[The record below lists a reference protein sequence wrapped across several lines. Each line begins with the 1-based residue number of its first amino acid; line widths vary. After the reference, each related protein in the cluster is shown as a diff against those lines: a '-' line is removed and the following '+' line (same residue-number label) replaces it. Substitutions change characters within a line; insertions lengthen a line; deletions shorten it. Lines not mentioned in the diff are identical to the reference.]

1 MHFRTV
7 TDQLGDLDA
16 VVLAELS
23 NRHCFRNSEGD
34 FIVCKFYDSSLID
47 TSALLISEM
56 QLVELDLECE
66 RSTSI
71 RGSARHA
78 RQAVGVWTAFH
89 PLPPFLIWKPDR
101 ETREVFYYESNL
113 YVLKYTGKAEV
124 CLVPFQRIPYI
135 PLPSTFPKFTP
146 KRLKK
151 KDCARHRAEL
161 VCPDICLDS
170 VGDKNA
176 IPGSKSQMN
185 TLQISTFF
193 FCFLLE
199 VG

>member
-56 QLVELDLECE
+56 LLVELDLECE

-78 RQAVGVWTAFH
+78 RQK
-89 PLPPFLIWKPDR
+89 LL
-101 ETREVFYYESNL
+101 VFGQL
-113 YVLKYTGKAEV
+113 
-124 CLVPFQRIPYI
+124 
-135 PLPSTFPKFTP
+135 ST
-146 KRLKK
+146 L
-151 KDCARHRAEL
+151 
-161 VCPDICLDS
+161 CPHS
-170 VGDKNA
+170 
-176 IPGSKSQMN
+176 
-185 TLQISTFF
+185 
-193 FCFLLE
+193 
-199 VG
+199 

>member
-89 PLPPFLIWKPDR
+89 PLPPFLI
-101 ETREVFYYESNL
+101 
-113 YVLKYTGKAEV
+113 
-124 CLVPFQRIPYI
+124 
-135 PLPSTFPKFTP
+135 
-146 KRLKK
+146 
-151 KDCARHRAEL
+151 
-161 VCPDICLDS
+161 
-170 VGDKNA
+170 
-176 IPGSKSQMN
+176 
-185 TLQISTFF
+185 
-193 FCFLLE
+193 
-199 VG
+199 